1 MYKSPV
7 ELITKQMNTQIE
19 DYVFKAIQEVVVNID
34 KEELIRALEYDRGQY
49 DKGYRDGL
57 NANKW
62 ISVED
67 KLPDNED
74 YVLCWY
80 EYRIVGGTHDGE
92 KTGMYGIGY
101 YFKGWTVASEGRRNV
116 IVRAWQKLPIPPRGK
131 NYE

>member
-19 DYVFKAIQEVVVNID
+19 DYVFKAIQEVAVNID

-67 KLPDNED
+67 RLPESGGKYLVHYHDDITGE
-74 YVLCWY
+74 YVIIR
-80 EYRIVGGTHDGE
+80 EYWEKVGKFASMEYFEEHTGRKAMHWMPLPTPPTE
-92 KTGMYGIGY
+92 K
-101 YFKGWTVASEGRRNV
+101 E
-116 IVRAWQKLPIPPRGK
+116 
-131 NYE
+131 